1 VLTGLWISGARAT
14 KRAAPSL
21 AAIALVGAAAAMSIS
36 GCQGKGVGGTC
47 ADVPGC
53 GGDLVGSWKVD
64 GYCQY
69 TVNQPSTNPP
79 LPAVE
84 TTPQTPSF
92 ADQAPQVTTGDW
104 CQGVVI
110 VPGDGG
116 VTIANPIFFEPP
128 SIFMMGTVLFNADN
142 TYTFNLVAR
151 TTEHLTKACIQA
163 HGATTSCAGL
173 QAAFLAVKNSNYSDV
188 SCADASDG
196 CDCTLDLGDSG
207 FESGA
212 WSLDATKTVVFETG
226 MHSNDG
232 PQAASFCVGKDANGT
247 DTLTLSGYN
256 GATLAGGPAGLRTLT
271 ATRTSP

>member
-1 VLTGLWISGARAT
+1 MKRGASSVP
-14 KRAAPSL
+14 AAVM
-21 AAIALVGAAAAMSIS
+21 IALVGAAAFLS
-36 GCQGKGVGGTC
+36 GCQGKGVGGSC

-69 TVNQPSTNPP
+69 TVNLPPTNPP

-116 VTIANPIFFEPP
+116 VTIANPSFFEPP
-128 SIFMMGTVLFNADN
+128 SIFMMGTLSFSADN
-142 TYTFNLVAR
+142 TYTFNLIAR
-151 TTEHLTKACIQA
+151 TTEHLTQACIQA
-163 HGATTSCAGL
+163 HGAMTSCVGL

-188 SCADASDG
+188 SCAAASGGDG

-207 FESGA
+207 LESGA

-226 MHSNDG
+226 THSDNG
-232 PQAASFCVGKDANGT
+232 PQAASFCVGKNASGT